1 MLSYFSALILSIIE
15 GLTEFI
21 PVSSTGHMI
30 IVSSLMGLSDEAVK
44 TFEIWIQLGAILSV
58 VALYP
63 QRFLALIPKFA
74 AKDNHGDLAGTA
86 GIIRFALACAPVFV
100 LGFLFHK
107 MIKAYLFGPITV
119 AAALICGGV
128 LMIVIEKQ
136 NIKPKIS
143 NLNHIPLRTCF
154 LIGLAQ
160 CLALWPGMSRSGAT
174 IIGGMLLGLERR
186 VAAEFSFLVA
196 VPVMCVAVG
205 YDLLKSMHTIVVND
219 MPIFAFGFILAFI
232 VSLFA
237 IKYFVALL
245 GRITLRGFGWYR
257 IMVGILVL
265 GYFGL

>member
-1 MLSYFSALILSIIE
+1 MDSYLVALVLSIIE

-30 IVSSLMGLSDEAVK
+30 IASALMGISDDAVK
-44 TFEIWIQLGAILSV
+44 TFEIFIQLGAILSV

-63 QRFLALIPKFA
+63 KRFMALIPARSLSGA
-74 AKDNHGDLAGTA
+74 ADNLAGI
-86 GIIRFALACAPVFV
+86 GGMMRFALACLPVFI

-107 MIKAYLFGPITV
+107 AIKTHLFGPLTV
-119 AAALICGGV
+119 ALALIVGGI
-128 LMIVIEKQ
+128 LMIIIEKRAQ
-136 NIKPKIS
+136 KPS
-143 NLNHIPLRTCF
+143 VTELESIPLRTCF

-205 YDLLKSMHTIVVND
+205 YDLLKSYKSITAADLPV
-219 MPIFAFGFILAFI
+219 FLFGFVTAFV

-237 IKYFVALL
+237 VRFFVSLL
-245 GRITLRGFGWYR
+245 GTLTLRGFGWYR
-257 IMVGILVL
+257 ILVGLVVL
-265 GYFGL
+265 VYFSQ

>member
-1 MLSYFSALILSIIE
+1 MISYFSAFILSLIE
-15 GLTEFI
+15 GLTEFV

-30 IVSSLMGLSDEAVK
+30 IASSLMGLRDEAIK
-44 TFEIWIQLGAILSV
+44 TFEIFIQLGAILSV

-63 QRFLALIPKFA
+63 RRFLALIPRSGA
-74 AKDNHGDLAGTA
+74 LGTQGNLSGTA
-86 GIIRFALACAPVFV
+86 GIMRFALACAPVFV

-107 MIKAYLFGPITV
+107 IIKTYLFGPTTV
-119 AAALICGGV
+119 AAALIFGGV
-128 LMIVIEKQ
+128 LMIVIEKR
-136 NIKPKIS
+136 NIQPRIL
-143 NLNHIPLRTCF
+143 NLNNIPLKTCL

-205 YDLLKSMHTIVVND
+205 YDLLKSIDTIVIAD
-219 MPIFAFGFILAFI
+219 MPIFLFGFVLAFI

-237 IKYFVALL
+237 VKYFVTLL
-245 GRITLRGFGWYR
+245 GRVTLRGFGWYR
-257 IMVGILVL
+257 IIVGVLVL
-265 GYFGL
+265 GYFWR